1 MDMVQRTRLAV
12 VILLALLAGSLLYSQ
27 EETGFTPPKLVSEP
41 ILSLPANWK
50 EVYTPPEVMILIQV
64 KADSTALLIKIL
76 DGKEELKPIIEESL
90 PDMVFSPAIV
100 NGKAIDTNLSLKLQ
114 IASPFSKQD
123 LQAEADSLKLVD
135 KDSLIQDIKNQLE
148 KEDHQRMFAE
158 DTYYRTNY
166 YLMGLNNDS
175 DIIIKDGFIQ
185 PARIYYNALQYQMFL
200 NFRDVNSTERQYS
213 WSSTLTD
220 IYAGLGDY
228 EFNFAKGQVLK
239 NHLFGVKDFY
249 TEFGFLVQN
258 GWWQET
264 ISDQTS
270 TRLFLRLP
278 IRDSQ
283 LTFNFESYDQNI
295 PSTVLLP
302 GLQNGSL
309 FRIGQKLQE
318 IYLKWSLPWLT
329 AGWQTGREQLNSA
342 NILNKQEYDYGKIL
356 VQKFFNILAT
366 DFDLTYQNNYKS
378 NLPEVQSLYQYNK
391 KNDHQGLIRTSHKH
405 NHFSNENQ
413 LLVSEDGLDMIN
425 SGVSYYIS
433 PMLLTGLYYKFY
445 HGMDSTFTD
454 KSLYADNN
462 PVTSPSTYIM
472 RTFAANLEWLP
483 FPTKSVV
490 LKLEGGSHI
499 YVTDNNNANLSNEIH
514 METDRP
520 FVDLKLSAEKKIYD
534 LMATWDQTLNW
545 TQYKKGLFEQPEL
558 TGQTRLKLV
567 KDMKYNNALSIGLN
581 LTGHT
586 DYMQAD
592 NKHTPIYG
600 SMIADAWFG
609 VKITD
614 SFEFQLMMKNL
625 GDNTIF
631 GLYPHPRTIIG
642 TIHWFFLN

>member
-1 MDMVQRTRLAV
+1 MVQRTRLAV
-12 VILLALLAGSLLYSQ
+12 VILLALFAGSLLYSQ

-41 ILSLPANWK
+41 ILNLPANWK
-50 EVYTPPEVMILIQV
+50 EVYSPPEVMILIQV

-114 IASPFSKQD
+114 IASPFTKID
-123 LQAEADSLKLVD
+123 IQAAADSLKQVD
-135 KDSLIQDIKNQLE
+135 KDLLLRGIKEQLE
-148 KEDHQRMFAE
+148 LEDHQRMFSK
-158 DTYYRTNY
+158 DTYYRTNH
-166 YLMGLNNDS
+166 YLMGINTDS

-185 PARIYYNALQYQMFL
+185 PSRLYYNALQYQML
-200 NFRDVNSTERQYS
+200 SNFRDVNNTERQYS

-278 IRDSQ
+278 IKETTLS
-283 LTFNFESYDQNI
+283 FNFESYDQNI
-295 PSTVLLP
+295 PSTALLP

-318 IYLKWSLPWLT
+318 IYFKWSLPWFT
-329 AGWQTGREQLNSA
+329 AGWQTGKEKLNSVG
-342 NILNKQEYDYGKIL
+342 ILNKQEYKTGQFL
-356 VQKFFNILAT
+356 LQKSFNLLTT
-366 DFDLTYQNNYKS
+366 DFDVSYQNNYL
-378 NLPEVQSLYQYNK
+378 NEQPLVQTLYQFNTK
-391 KNDHQGLIRTSHKH
+391 VKHQGLIKVNYSQYPF
-405 NHFSNENQ
+405 NSNNRIF
-413 LLVSEDGLDMIN
+413 VSENGLDKADL
-425 SGVSYYIS
+425 SVKSTFS
-433 PMLLTGLYYKFY
+433 KSFVAGLKYKFY
-445 HGMDSTFTD
+445 KGKYVTALLESMYTGETSINFPSAYAQQSMTADFEFMIIRDFVLKLSTGKKKVFYNLGFFVPNGTSISSNNNLTGDFSLKVTKEISKFT
-454 KSLYADNN
+454 
-462 PVTSPSTYIM
+462 
-472 RTFAANLEWLP
+472 ANLE
-483 FPTKSVV
+483 
-490 LKLEGGSHI
+490 
-499 YVTDNNNANLSNEIH
+499 
-514 METDRP
+514 
-520 FVDLKLSAEKKIYD
+520 
-534 LMATWDQTLNW
+534 QTLHW
-545 TQYKKGLFEQPEL
+545 DKYQVGQYEMPEL

-567 KDMKYNNALSIGLN
+567 KDMKYNNALSLGLN

-592 NKHTPIYG
+592 NKNTAIYG

-614 SFEFQLMMKNL
+614 LFEFQLMMKNL